1 MAELQIL
8 MAEAADLEAEEE
20 EVLAQAV
27 RDQELLDRV
36 MMVAEVRLQL
46 VAVEAEALVKQVKM
60 AETLEQA
67 VLVVKVEMV

>member
-8 MAEAADLEAEEE
+8 LVAVEDLAAEEE

-36 MMVAEVRLQL
+36 MMVAEVRIQL
-46 VAVEAEALVKQVKM
+46 VVAEAVALVKQVK
-60 AETLEQA
+60 AVQQLQA
-67 VLVVKVEMV
+67 VKAVKVEMV